1 MVKGFEL
8 VEARMLLQI
17 ICRDFLV
24 NGVPACVVISSLLS
38 LIKLHTLNLYL
49 HGP

>member
-8 VEARMLLQI
+8 LEARMLLQI

-24 NGVPACVVISSLLS
+24 NGVAACAVIYSL
-38 LIKLHTLNLYL
+38 
-49 HGP
+49 